1 MISSL
6 LIYFR
11 NLKRSYKVSI
21 TLLVDTLSVFF
32 SFFIAYYIVLN
43 NSNAD
48 LNQQID
54 TLIFIIPIIIIITS
68 LITDTTRVV
77 ISALDLNSLHK
88 FFFYSLIVSI
98 LIIFVSD
105 FLEFLSENYFKF
117 FIVFFLSFLFLIVVI
132 RLISG
137 YILDRFGISKKSK
150 TKNIALFGAGSAGKS
165 LFNSQRNSN
174 NKIIT
179 FIDDN
184 KNLLH
189 TSVFGID
196 VLDRHGFEQFAKEIQ
211 IDEIWIGI
219 ADIKNRE
226 KKSII
231 KFATRFTN
239 KIKSIPPLNKLIED
253 YNLTE
258 NLIDIDL
265 NNYLGRTNIDIS
277 KDEYNDVYSKKIILI
292 TGAGGSIGSQLC
304 KTLIDSNPKKLI
316 LLDSNELS
324 LYNLEKSLDPSN
336 NTNLF
341 FVLGNLIDEEFVKS
355 VVNKYK
361 VEIILHAAAYKHVP
375 LVENNILSSLKNNV
389 ISTKN
394 IVHAALELKIER
406 FVLVSSDK
414 AVRPS
419 NMMGVSK
426 RLSEIYVK
434 LLLSNSNIHTS
445 IVRFGN
451 VLGSSGSVIPLFQKQ
466 IMSGGP
472 VTVTDIN
479 MTRYFMSIEEASQLI
494 LIAGKFGTKAE
505 TYLLDMGK
513 EIKILDLAKNM
524 IKLANLNIKDNE
536 NPNGDIEIV
545 VTDKRPGEKLYE
557 ELLIDLKS
565 KKTKNEKV
573 MLSDEKI
580 KSFSELRQC
589 INDFELTLRSNDEN
603 KIKKFIGEY
612 KGLIGYEK

>member
-1 MISSL
+1 MFSSL
-6 LIYFR
+6 LIYLK

-21 TLLVDTLSVFF
+21 TLLVDVLLVFF
-32 SFFIAYYIVLN
+32 CLYTSYYITLN
-43 NSNAD
+43 NFNGD
-48 LNQQID
+48 FNNQIY
-54 TLIFIIPIIIIITS
+54 TLIFVVPIIIVITS
-68 LITDTTRVV
+68 LITDSTRVV
-77 ISALDLNSLHK
+77 ISAIDLNSLYK
-88 FFFYSLIVSI
+88 FFFYTLIVST
-98 LIIFVSD
+98 LIIIVID
-105 FLEFLSENYFKF
+105 FLEFYSESYLKL
-117 FIVFFLSFLFLIVVI
+117 FIVLFLLFLFLTVVI
-132 RLISG
+132 RLLSG
-137 YILDRFGISKKSK
+137 FILNRYGSSKSQI
-150 TKNIALFGAGSAGKS
+150 KNVALFGAGSAGKS

-179 FIDDN
+179 FVDDN
-184 KNLLH
+184 KNLMN

-196 VLDRHGFEQFAKEIQ
+196 VLDRHGFEQLAKEKR

-219 ADIKNRE
+219 ADIKNQER
-226 KKSII
+226 KSII
-231 KFATRFTN
+231 KFASKFTN

-265 NNYLGRTNIDIS
+265 NNYLGRANIDIS
-277 KDEYNDVYSKKIILI
+277 KDEYSKVYSKKIILI

-355 VVNKYK
+355 VINKYK

-389 ISTKN
+389 ISTKS
-394 IVHAALELKIER
+394 IVHAALELNIER

-419 NMMGVSK
+419 NIMGVSK

-565 KKTKNEKV
+565 KKTDHNKV
-573 MLSDEKI
+573 MLSEEKI
-580 KSFSELRQC
+580 KSFSELRKC

-603 KIKKFIGEY
+603 KIKQFIGEY
-612 KGLIGYEK
+612 SGLIGYEK